1 MFHYCI
7 VLPFNQNTFYTNS
20 EDEVVL
26 YGVFFPSSNAVHASW
41 PLDGPLLDVT
51 AARRLQPLL
60 YAICCCSHI
69 DGLGDLNFKGASFD
83 MLLIKTQ
90 RQVKSS
96 LFGGCEQVFIGAVF
110 IVQNFPFTF
119 AAIR

>member
-1 MFHYCI
+1 MFPATEKI
-7 VLPFNQNTFYTNS
+7 LFLNTYS

-26 YGVFFPSSNAVHASW
+26 DGVFFPPPDAVHAGW
-41 PLDGPLLDVT
+41 PLDGLLLDVT

-60 YAICCCSHI
+60 YAICCCHQI
-69 DGLGDLNFKGASFD
+69 HRLNDLYLKGASFD

-90 RQVKSS
+90 RQVESP
-96 LFGGCEQVFIGAVF
+96 LFGGREQVFIGAVF
-110 IVQNFPFTF
+110 IVQYLPFAF